1 MKNRFGIGC
10 YEQGTAGLE
19 SSAAAPLLLQLAGG
33 LGTAGQSLCADVL
46 GYSPPETSHAGH
58 GVGWR
63 CSRFGAR
70 DLSAAVAKSGF
81 KDLGILGSKSP
92 GNESGRKEFVDDAV

>member
-19 SSAAAPLLLQLAGG
+19 SSAAAPLLLQLVGG
-33 LGTAGQSLCADVL
+33 LGTAGQSLYADVL
-46 GYSPPETSHAGH
+46 GYSPRETRH

-63 CSRFGAR
+63 CSRFGAC
-70 DLSAAVAKSGF
+70 DLSAAVAKSGV

-92 GNESGRKEFVDDAV
+92 GNESGRKEFVDYAV